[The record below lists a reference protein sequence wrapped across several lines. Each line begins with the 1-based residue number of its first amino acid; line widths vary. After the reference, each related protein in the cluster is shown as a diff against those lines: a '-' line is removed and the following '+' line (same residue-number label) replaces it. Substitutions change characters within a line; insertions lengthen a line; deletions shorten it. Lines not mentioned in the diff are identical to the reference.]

1 MPLTH
6 LGCPSCGGTLSLA
19 EGQRVVSCR
28 YCGGE
33 SLVQI
38 PGAVPRYAVALGINR
53 EAARAAAQQFLTG
66 PALPRALR
74 ERGRIQDVRLC
85 YVPFYEFTGTRL
97 GAFLLRADMKAP
109 PPPVE
114 DGGQDREFQRWLLAL
129 HPPKEDTRVIQQEYV
144 RIGPACDLPELGV
157 DRIRLQEMRRGATS
171 VTLEPYD
178 PVALQSHAVVLA
190 PTKPPARFA
199 DESQF
204 RIRVRSDRTG
214 VVEQRLKI
222 LYYPVWQARY
232 RHNGRP
238 YEIAI
243 DGVTGAVLCARAP
256 VEIRQAAA
264 MAMAALAVAA
274 LCFGRLQRQ
283 FDASGVAGGSSIAS
297 VFQAAGSILGLV
309 LGGTVAL
316 LLAVIAWVTF
326 RRPGE
331 MFLGEGTDKPV
342 LGIAGGMGALEGIR
356 TRLTEWLLGLGKL
369 PPGQG

>member
-1 MPLTH
+1 M
-6 LGCPSCGGTLSLA
+6 
-19 EGQRVVSCR
+19 
-28 YCGGE
+28 
-33 SLVQI
+33 QI
-38 PGAVPRYAVALGINR
+38 PGAVPRYAVALAVNR
-53 EAARAAAQQFLTG
+53 EAARGVAQEFLAG

-74 ERGRIQDVRLC
+74 EHGRIQDIGLC
-85 YVPFYEFTGTRL
+85 YLPFYEFTGARL
-97 GAFLLRADMKAP
+97 GTFVLREDMKAP
-109 PPPVE
+109 PPPIE
-114 DGGQDREFQRWLLAL
+114 EGGQDQEFQRWLLT
-129 HPPKEDTRVIQQEYV
+129 PRTPKEDTRVIQQEYV

-178 PVALQSHAVVLA
+178 PVALQSRAVVFA
-190 PTKPPARFA
+190 PTTPPARFA

-204 RIRVRSDRTG
+204 RIRVRTDRTG

-238 YEIAI
+238 YEIAV
-243 DGVTGAVLCARAP
+243 DGVTGTVLCARAP
-256 VEIRQAAA
+256 AEIRQAAA
-264 MAMAALAVAA
+264 VAMAALALAA

-283 FDASGVAGGSSIAS
+283 FDVSGVAGSGSIAS
-297 VFQAAGSILGLV
+297 VFQSAGSVVGLL
-309 LGGTVAL
+309 LGGTAAL

-331 MFLGEGTDKPV
+331 MLLLQRGDKPV

-356 TRLTEWLLGLGKL
+356 TRLAEWLLGLGKL
-369 PPGQG
+369 PQGRG